1 MGDLEKFCE
10 FLYGGQTGIVGVG
23 LLAESKMDHH
33 FYTWP
38 EEKDSLYKSIRT
50 HSDTHDVY
58 IIPSLLKLKRAS
70 KIAFEASQVIWAD
83 FDGVTPTLPDGV
95 PEPGMM
101 VQTSTEDHLHAYWK
115 IPRSENAEF
124 IESQNKSLAYGLH
137 ADISG
142 WDITQLLR
150 PPETINHKNGLQV
163 QLLYAKA
170 QPEFTSLNLPEIYKP
185 PAINN
190 PAEIPDPTDVFKK
203 LSGTLLKEVKE
214 ARAYFPSRSEFLM
227 AMGHKL
233 AEFGLSFHDVISMV
247 AYIDLRVGKFSDR
260 SDRLDRYAEIASFAI
275 NKLDPTEL
283 YEFSSP
289 LDIINFVEDVD
300 YLIEGLL
307 HTKGFMLISGQ
318 PGVGKTQF
326 SLDMMAHM
334 AAGIDWLEW
343 KFTRACKVGFF
354 SLEMSKPELKYII
367 KHQFKDYDGTDIL
380 EKWNENLGITTPPG
394 GDRDT
399 YWRLLQEQSFDVIFL
414 DSLSEMSLE
423 DMKESEARQITRW
436 INKVRHELGVAVVV
450 VHHNRKANDSNKKPK
465 NLSDLYGS
473 YIFAKTAE
481 TVAILWEN
489 KPGEL
494 EIILPKVRLGKGDPI
509 EIKRTDNLTFKL
521 TKEMTT
527 DDSRPAVET
536 KGDGKLNL
544 NFRGTGYRH

>member
-1 MGDLEKFCE
+1 VGDLEKFCE
-10 FLYGGQTGIVGVG
+10 FLYGGQKGIVGVG
-23 LLAESKMDHH
+23 LLANAKMDHH
-33 FYTWP
+33 FYSWP
-38 EEKDSLYKSIRT
+38 EEKDSLYKSIR
-50 HSDTHDVY
+50 SNAASHDVY
-58 IIPSLLKLKRAS
+58 IIPSMLKLKRAS

-83 FDGVTPTLPDGV
+83 FDGVTPALPEGV

-163 QLLYAKA
+163 QLLYANA
-170 QPEFTSLNLPEIYKP
+170 QAPFTSLNLPEIYKP

-190 PAEIPDPTDVFKK
+190 PAEVPDPSDVFKK
-203 LSGTLLKEVKE
+203 LSGSLLKEVKE
-214 ARAYFPSRSEFLM
+214 ASAYWPSRSEFLM

-233 AEFGLSFHDVISMV
+233 AEFGLDFHDVISLV
-247 AYIDLRVGKFSDR
+247 AYIDLRVGKFAGR
-260 SDRLDRYAEIASFAI
+260 PDRLERYAEIASFAI

-289 LDIINFVEDVD
+289 MDIINFVEDVD
-300 YLIEGLL
+300 YLVNGLL

-334 AAGIDWLEW
+334 AAGIDWLGWE
-343 KFTRACKVGFF
+343 FTRECKVGFF

-380 EKWNENLGITTPPG
+380 EKWNENLGIATPPG

-465 NLSDLYGS
+465 HLSDLYGS
-473 YIFAKTAE
+473 YLFAKTAE

-489 KPGEL
+489 KPGDL
-494 EIILPKVRLGKGDPI
+494 EVILPKIRLGKGEPI

-521 TKEMTT
+521 GKDMTE
-527 DDSRPAVET
+527 DDRRQPVEV
-536 KGDGKLNL
+536 KADGKLSL
-544 NFRGTGYRH
+544 NFRGTRD